1 MMIAALLCLEASTT
15 ASWTWIGKVLRN
27 HKMCFSHVETSSW
40 RCNKQPLHFL
50 QFAKHLA
57 QPPHHYSQ
65 LFLNNHYMNPLHSLI
80 KSKLFYSV
88 QVLVMKISTGFSTL
102 LESFLNCSA
111 TMRCS
116 FPRYSESM
124 GWNVRCMQLNLA
136 LTVHIQVVYFCFS
149 LPQHELQWALARRRL
164 NLAGPQQ
171 LSMTMTELGPVMN

>member
-1 MMIAALLCLEASTT
+1 
-15 ASWTWIGKVLRN
+15 
-27 HKMCFSHVETSSW
+27 
-40 RCNKQPLHFL
+40 
-50 QFAKHLA
+50 
-57 QPPHHYSQ
+57 
-65 LFLNNHYMNPLHSLI
+65 MNPLHSLI
-80 KSKLFYSV
+80 KSELFYSV

-171 LSMTMTELGPVMN
+171 LSMTITELGPASGKRVYAIIIYGNLFMSLYTSKLFVDTYNKLPRLL

>member
-1 MMIAALLCLEASTT
+1 
-15 ASWTWIGKVLRN
+15 
-27 HKMCFSHVETSSW
+27 
-40 RCNKQPLHFL
+40 
-50 QFAKHLA
+50 
-57 QPPHHYSQ
+57 
-65 LFLNNHYMNPLHSLI
+65 MNPLHSLI
-80 KSKLFYSV
+80 KSELFYSV

-171 LSMTMTELGPVMN
+171 LSMTMTELFPNLCTATMNQGHAPLHRSIGIILQKLLPCCDILAGAQECLLMGTAKFEYD